1 MYNKYHFL
9 IGRYGEDPPNIKDKS
24 NWTIWQFS
32 ETGKKE
38 GITKNVDIDVINST
52 YKLSDI
58 QL

>member
-1 MYNKYHFL
+1 M
-9 IGRYGEDPPNIKDKS
+9 KDKS

-38 GITKNVDIDVINST
+38 GIPKNVDIDVINST